1 MKKVLLLALLFVK
14 LTGWVEAQGTY
25 IAHSNFKNF
34 FAKYCSTDKVKSS
47 LIDTVSHFMMKK
59 AYAGNS
65 SDDSATHQ
73 VISSLTTQ
81 KINLGDNIH
90 YIIRF
95 QNTGT
100 DTAFNVVIADT
111 LNALLDAST
120 FQVLNSSHTC
130 RVKQLGNVVY
140 FEFLNIMLPDNFE
153 SKTQSSG
160 FVSYSARPL
169 KSILNETGFNNNA
182 NIYFDYNN
190 PVISNLGVAQI
201 HEQKNERVKLID
213 FDVKRKSEEEVTI
226 SWNVATEANT
236 YIYLVEQSLDGAN
249 FKTIKS
255 LKPNNNGKYTY
266 LVQQSEMMYYRL
278 RIVDYDGSVI
288 SSNISLLKGVD
299 DVDRMVTVYTNP
311 QSCTMVLDVRTD
323 RLENTSAFIVNA
335 VGSVIKRNVLTAGIQ
350 TIDLTGVAKGLYYL
364 NTRSGVKSFVVR

>member
-1 MKKVLLLALLFVK
+1 
-14 LTGWVEAQGTY
+14 
-25 IAHSNFKNF
+25 
-34 FAKYCSTDKVKSS
+34 
-47 LIDTVSHFMMKK
+47 MKK